1 MKNLLEREAYEEVT
15 GRLQSLQPEAQPQW
29 GKMNAAQMMAHVQRT
44 FKVALSDEPMP
55 RMMIGRLIGWAIK
68 PKLYNETPWK
78 QNLPTAPDFIIKDE
92 RDFNREMLGLLETID
107 DFHRAGPDGIGR
119 YPHPMFGK
127 FTKQQWGQAMYKHL
141 DHHLQQFA
149 V

>member
-1 MKNLLEREAYEEVT
+1 MKNLLDEEAYDEITRRV
-15 GRLQSLQPEAQPQW
+15 QSLQPEAQAQW
-29 GKMNAAQMMAHVQRT
+29 GKMNAAQMMAHVQRP
-44 FKVALSDEPMP
+44 FKVALSDKPMP

-68 PKLYNETPWK
+68 PKLYNESPWK
-78 QNLPTAPDFIIKDE
+78 PNLPTAPDFIVKDE
-92 RDFNREMLGLLETID
+92 RNFNEELLGLLEAID
-107 DFHRAGPDGIGR
+107 NFHRAGPEGIGR

-127 FTKQQWGQAMYKHL
+127 FTKQQWGQSMYKHL